1 MSKESIQ
8 KATFKDLVAKKIQKE
23 QNKFL
28 TKDIT
33 VSSMEKTLTF
43 KKPSDDFILDIID
56 EMGDN
61 RDTKTMVAAFE
72 KLIYECCEML
82 QDTEFQKEL
91 EVVDPLDTVRVLF
104 DLTDKME
111 IGEQLMDWLDIGGK
125 ANEIKNS

>member
-8 KATFKDLVAKKIQKE
+8 KATFKDLIAKKIQKE

-28 TKDIT
+28 TKDIF
-33 VSSMEKTLTF
+33 VSSMDRTLTF

-56 EMGDN
+56 EIGDN
-61 RDTKTMVAAFE
+61 KETRTMVAAFE

-82 QDTEFQKEL
+82 QDTEFQKEI
-91 EVVDPLDTVRVLF
+91 EVVDPFDTVKVLF

-111 IGEQLMDWLDIGGK
+111 IGEQLMDWLDIGEK